1 MIIRNA
7 QSKDCFSIGE
17 ICKND
22 LGYECTKE
30 IISYRLNN
38 LDKSKEVVLVAEI
51 DKTVVGFIHAEIYNV
66 LYCESMVNILG
77 LAVSSNYRKQG
88 VGK

>member
-7 QSKDCFSIGE
+7 QSKDSFSISK

-22 LGYECTKE
+22 LVYECTSE

-38 LDKSKEVVLVAEI
+38 LDKNKEVVFV
-51 DKTVVGFIHAEIYNV
+51 
-66 LYCESMVNILG
+66 
-77 LAVSSNYRKQG
+77 
-88 VGK
+88 

>member
-7 QSKDCFSIGE
+7 EIKDSFSISK

-22 LGYECTKE
+22 LGYECTSE

-38 LDKSKEVVLVAEI
+38 LDKNREVVFV
-51 DKTVVGFIHAEIYNV
+51 
-66 LYCESMVNILG
+66 
-77 LAVSSNYRKQG
+77 
-88 VGK
+88 

>member
-7 QSKDCFSIGE
+7 QSKDCFAISK

-22 LGYECTKE
+22 LGYECTSE

-38 LDKSKEVVLVAEI
+38 
-51 DKTVVGFIHAEIYNV
+51 
-66 LYCESMVNILG
+66 
-77 LAVSSNYRKQG
+77 
-88 VGK
+88 